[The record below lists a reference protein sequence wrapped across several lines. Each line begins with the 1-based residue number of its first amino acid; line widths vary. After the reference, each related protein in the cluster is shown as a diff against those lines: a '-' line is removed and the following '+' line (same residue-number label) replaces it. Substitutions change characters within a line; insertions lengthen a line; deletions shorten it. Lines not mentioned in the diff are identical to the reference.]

1 MSSFG
6 LGRLTKNL
14 CFCCLALLLSV
25 PHAADAAGPW
35 RTARPIKAVVVGGS
49 ISMYFGGN
57 FGQYLQFGCK
67 NLEVLNRGK
76 VGAGGSALAAILKEG
91 VIGDSATFAG
101 MKSGNGWILFQGG
114 LNSVG
119 APESTAY
126 FLAKL
131 FKTAHDAGLQVMALT
146 LTPWGDGND
155 PRFAEWRGLRL
166 MRATEHVAAFVMGKL
181 SPKLALGAR
190 GDAHPETWQ
199 PGELPKI
206 GLDLLHSPLRDTD
219 AELRAKSALIQSFPQ
234 SQYRRQVD
242 KRAELVAEAQTVPRS
257 FLQAKYRDFDHTHPN
272 SAGHR
277 LIAALA
283 CQQAPADWGC
293 DCDAIR
299 HAVWKGKV
307 IPGK

>member
-1 MSSFG
+1 LSC
-6 LGRLTKNL
+6 LTL
-14 CFCCLALLLSV
+14 LVCLSPSAL
-25 PHAADAAGPW
+25 AAGPW
-35 RTARPIKAVVVGGS
+35 RTTRPIKAVVVGGS

-76 VGAGGSALAAILKEG
+76 VGAGGSALAAILKDG
-91 VIGDSATFAG
+91 VIGDSATFSG
-101 MKSGNGWILFQGG
+101 MKSNNGWILFQGG

-119 APESTAY
+119 APESTVY

-131 FKTAHDAGLQVMALT
+131 FKTAHAAGLQVMALT

-155 PRFAEWRGLRL
+155 PRFADWRGLRL
-166 MRATEHVAAFVMGKL
+166 MRATEHVAAFVLGKL
-181 SPKLALGAR
+181 SPKVALGSR
-190 GDAHPETWQ
+190 GDPHPEAWQ

-206 GLDLLHSPLRDTD
+206 GVDLLHSPLRDAD
-219 AELRAKSALIQSFPQ
+219 APLRASDALRQSFSQ
-234 SQYRRQVD
+234 SQYRRQVH
-242 KRAELVAEAQTVPRS
+242 KKAELVAEAQTVPRS
-257 FLQAKYRDFDHTHPN
+257 FLQPKYRDFDHTHPN
-272 SAGHR
+272 SSGHR

-299 HAVWKGKV
+299 HATWKGKV
-307 IPGK
+307 ISGK